1 MPVYHFTP
9 RTRNRLGRQ
18 LSHRTSAD
26 NVVRLRRTP
35 SLDSAEAFKALTAK
49 MVMAQHQAGTLHP
62 GVVEA
67 LLVGVRLRP

>member
-18 LSHRTSAD
+18 LSHMASAD
-26 NVVRLRRTP
+26 NVARVRRSPAT
-35 SLDSAEAFKALTAK
+35 DSAEAFKTLTARL
-49 MVMAQHQAGTLHP
+49 VMAQHEAGTLHP

-67 LLVGVRLRP
+67 LLASVGLRQ